1 MHHAVVPQ
9 TSPARVV
16 VLHGYQASPDAHWF
30 TWLAEDLRPDGVEV
44 TVPAL
49 PDPHAPHPAAWVA
62 AARAAVGE
70 PDERTVVVGH
80 SLGCVTALHA
90 LSATPGGWRLG
101 GLVLASGFD
110 ATPSVVPE
118 VAAFTATPPD
128 HDRVVAATAARHV
141 VGSDDDA
148 VVEPALTRALAE
160 RLSATFD
167 VVPGGGH
174 LLARD
179 GFTTLPVVRD
189 RVRAALGLP
198 PR

>member
-1 MHHAVVPQ
+1 MPQ
-9 TSPARVV
+9 PRPARVV

-30 TWLAEDLRPDGVEV
+30 GWLADDLRSDGVDV
-44 TVPAL
+44 AVPAL
-49 PDPHAPHPAAWVA
+49 PQPQAPDRAAWVA
-62 AARAAVGE
+62 AARAAVGV

-90 LSATPGGWRLG
+90 LSATPGDWRLG

-110 ATPSVVPE
+110 ATPSAVPE
-118 VAAFTATPPD
+118 VAAFTADEPD

-148 VVEPALTRALAE
+148 VVEPALTRALAQ
-160 RLSATFD
+160 RLAATFD
-167 VVPGGGH
+167 LVPGGGH
-174 LLARD
+174 LLGRE

-189 RVRAALGLP
+189 RVRAALALA

>member
-1 MHHAVVPQ
+1 M
-9 TSPARVV
+9 
-16 VLHGYQASPDAHWF
+16 LHGYQADPGAHWF
-30 TWLAEDLRPDGVEV
+30 GWLAADLAPDGVEV
-44 TVPAL
+44 GVPAL
-49 PDPHAPHPAAWVA
+49 PDPHAPDPDAWVA
-62 AARAAVGE
+62 AARAAIGT

-90 LSATPGGWRLG
+90 LSATPGAWRLG

-110 ATPSVVPE
+110 APPPAVPE
-118 VAAFTATPPD
+118 VAAFTTTAPD
-128 HDRVVAATAARHV
+128 HARLVASTAARHV

-148 VVEPALTRALAE
+148 IVDPALTRALAE
-160 RLSATFD
+160 RLDATYD

-174 LLARD
+174 LLARE

-198 PR
+198 AR

>member
-1 MHHAVVPQ
+1 MPQ

-167 VVPGGGH
+167 LVPGGGH

>member
-1 MHHAVVPQ
+1 M
-9 TSPARVV
+9 TSPRVV
-16 VLHGYQASPDAHWF
+16 VLHGYQADPGAHWF
-30 TWLAEDLRPDGVEV
+30 GWLAADLAPDGVEV
-44 TVPAL
+44 GVPAL
-49 PDPHAPHPAAWVA
+49 PDPHAPDPDAWVA
-62 AARAAVGE
+62 AARAAIGR

-90 LSATPGGWRLG
+90 LSATPGAWRLG

-110 ATPSVVPE
+110 APPPAVPE
-118 VAAFTATPPD
+118 VVAFTTTAPD
-128 HDRVVAATAARHV
+128 HARLVASTAARHV

-148 VVEPALTRALAE
+148 IVDPALTRALAE
-160 RLSATFD
+160 RLDATYD

-174 LLARD
+174 LLARE

-198 PR
+198 AR